1 MSYTS
6 TIVVKH
12 SAFSKLLVLLLL
24 LLGWSGHLWYPV
36 TGALKYNVSLS
47 QMETCHH
54 YLIPETRG
62 YVYLDF
68 FHVPSLRNNR
78 LANDELLHLK
88 FYVMTSRDA
97 HILLSVNNQPRLF
110 DRVYE
115 IGKHHP
121 CLTHILF

>member
-1 MSYTS
+1 MSSTS
-6 TIVVKH
+6 TSSFVK
-12 SAFSKLLVLLLL
+12 LPLLLLL

-68 FHVPSLRNNR
+68 FHVPFLRHNK

-115 IGKHHP
+115 IGNKKSSIYS
-121 CLTHILF
+121 LLN

>member
-6 TIVVKH
+6 PIVLNHFSFVVLSLFVY
-12 SAFSKLLVLLLL
+12 SAPF
-24 LLGWSGHLWYPV
+24 WHPV
-36 TGALKYNVSLS
+36 NGALKYNVSLS
-47 QMETCHH
+47 QMETCQH

-68 FHVPSLRNNR
+68 FHLPQLRNNK
-78 LANDELLHLK
+78 LASDELLHLK

-97 HILLSVNNQPRLF
+97 HILLSANDQPRLF

-115 IGKHHP
+115 IG
-121 CLTHILF
+121 INAMMQ